1 MDLSGEAEPESVC
14 PIAHLFLF
22 LISIITHSMKSVRK
36 SMERFR
42 YWVKTLFV
50 DAASTL
56 LQIRIQFSPTVIFQS
71 VIRSVWCDSFCLLFC
86 LQMSQTAFL
95 KGGLK
100 SQNTATEKIM
110 GWGGL
115 QKQK

>member
-14 PIAHLFLF
+14 PLAHFF
-22 LISIITHSMKSVRK
+22 VFDQHHSTFYETVRK

-56 LQIRIQFSPTVIFQS
+56 LQIRIQFSPAVIFQS

-95 KGGLK
+95 KGGFK
-100 SQNTATEKIM
+100 SQNAATEKIM